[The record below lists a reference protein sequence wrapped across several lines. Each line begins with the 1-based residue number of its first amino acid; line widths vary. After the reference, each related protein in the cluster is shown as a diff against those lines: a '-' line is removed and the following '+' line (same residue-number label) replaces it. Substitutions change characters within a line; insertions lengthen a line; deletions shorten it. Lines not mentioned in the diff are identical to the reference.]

1 MCEIKGALA
10 DANNRS
16 REYEWTR
23 GLVRKVAR
31 GHAKG
36 REGKNEGEKGIAL
49 AKATQINEN
58 KEGAADKKRADF
70 APILEE
76 MLARIELMCNFTPQ
90 NKNILL

>member
-1 MCEIKGALA
+1 MEGAVNFKEGDLKR
-10 DANNRS
+10 DRTDGS
-16 REYEWTR
+16 TR
-23 GLVRKVAR
+23 IFAG

-36 REGKNEGEKGIAL
+36 RKGKNEGKKGIAL

-58 KEGAADKKRADF
+58 KEGAADKKSADF

-76 MLARIELMCNFTPQ
+76 MLARIELMYNFTPQ

>member
-1 MCEIKGALA
+1 M
-10 DANNRS
+10 
-16 REYEWTR
+16 
-23 GLVRKVAR
+23 RKVAR
-31 GHAKG
+31 ANTKG
-36 REGKNEGEKGIAL
+36 KGIAL

-70 APILEE
+70 ALFLEE

>member
-1 MCEIKGALA
+1 MRIIVVANTNGRGGWCEK
-10 DANNRS
+10 S
-16 REYEWTR
+16 R
-23 GLVRKVAR
+23 GDMRKVAR
-31 GHAKG
+31 AKTKG
-36 REGKNEGEKGIAL
+36 KGIAL

-58 KEGAADKKRADF
+58 KEGGGDKKSADF